1 MKPSGSSGL
10 LFQRYKPYANLPGE
24 LCSIIIRYAG
34 KKKCD
39 MGNTAADNDLSRLII
54 KIEKGTRTAGYS
66 ACANV
71 SGPVVSRV
79 AI

>member
-1 MKPSGSSGL
+1 M
-10 LFQRYKPYANLPGE
+10 RA
-24 LCSIIIRYAG
+24 